1 MSAAVRIGLIG
12 VVFVIASI
20 AWLILAIV
28 TTQRTEHQSEVL
40 DERVGGLWGNAQ
52 LQAPPQL
59 SVEWTTQR
67 RVQSTLLQNGRELP
81 VERLEDEKH
90 SELQTV
96 DTTRVDVDLRSDLR
110 RKGLMWYSLYDVGF
124 RGSWRY
130 QHRLPQAADLVIGFR
145 FPDPA
150 GVYDDFSFVV
160 DGKELASTV
169 APADGMVKAVVPVT
183 TGQSV
188 TIAVGYRSR
197 GRDAWSYV
205 PAQGTSVHKDFELRM
220 RTDFADI
227 DFPAQSLSPSERVRE
242 GSGYALVWR
251 FAHLV
256 TGQSMGMITPQRLQ
270 PGELSS
276 QLALSAPIS
285 LGFFFAVIFLLA
297 TLRGIDLHPMNYL
310 LLAGAFFAFHLLFAY
325 TADRLPVEV
334 AFGIASA
341 VSVALVVS
349 YLRLVVSNR
358 FAYVEAAL
366 AQLVYLV
373 GFSLAHFWEGLT
385 GLTVTL
391 LAILTLAA
399 VMQLTGRLRW
409 SEVLARP
416 ARAVPR
422 AGAGAAAE
430 LPSS

>member
-12 VVFVIASI
+12 VVFVFASI
-20 AWLILAIV
+20 AWLILAAV
-28 TTQRTEHQSEVL
+28 TVHRTEEQSGVL

-59 SVEWTTQR
+59 SAEWTTQR
-67 RVQSTLLQNGRELP
+67 KVQSTLLQNGKAVE
-81 VERLEDEKH
+81 VERLEPEAH
-90 SELQTV
+90 SEPQSV
-96 DTTRVDVDLRSDLR
+96 DATNVDVDLRSDLR

-124 RGSWRY
+124 HGSWRY
-130 QHRLPQAADLVIGFR
+130 EHRLPVGAQLVVAFR
-145 FPDPA
+145 FPDAA

-160 DGKELASTV
+160 DGKDFASTA
-169 APADGMVKAVVPVT
+169 APTDGVVKAVVPVT

-188 TIAVGYRSR
+188 QISVGYRSR

-205 PAQGTSVHKDFELRM
+205 PAQGTSVHKDFVLRL
-220 RTDFADI
+220 RTDFSDI
-227 DFPAQSLSPSERVRE
+227 DFPAQSLSPSERSRE
-242 GSGYALVWR
+242 GTGYALTWR

-256 TGQSMGMITPQRLQ
+256 TGQSIGMVTPQRLQ

-285 LGFFFAVIFLLA
+285 LGFFFAVLFLLA

-325 TADRLPVEV
+325 TADRLPVEA
-334 AFGIASA
+334 AFALASA
-341 VSVALVVS
+341 TSVVLVVS

-373 GFSLAHFWEGLT
+373 GFSLAHFWAGLT

-391 LAILTLAA
+391 LAIVTLAA
-399 VMQLTGRLRW
+399 VMQLTGRLKW
-409 SEVLARP
+409 SEVLARQTAP
-416 ARAVPR
+416 RGSGVAV
-422 AGAGAAAE
+422 
-430 LPSS
+430 

>member
-12 VVFVIASI
+12 VVLVFASI
-20 AWLILAIV
+20 AWLILAAM
-28 TTQRTEHQSEVL
+28 TEHRTNEQSQVL

-59 SVEWTTQR
+59 SAEWTSER
-67 RVQSTLLQNGRELP
+67 KVQGTLLQNGRELP
-81 VERLEDEKH
+81 VERLEEERH
-90 SELQTV
+90 SEPQTV
-96 DTTRVDVDLRSDLR
+96 DATRVDVELRSDLR
-110 RKGLMWYSLYDVGF
+110 RKGLMWYSLYDVNF

-130 QHRLPQAADLVIGFR
+130 QHRLPVGAQLVVAFR
-145 FPDPA
+145 FPDPS

-160 DGKELASTV
+160 DGKDFASTA
-169 APADGMVKAVVPVT
+169 APADGVVKALVPVT

-188 TIAVGYRSR
+188 EISVGYRSR

-205 PAQGTSVHKDFELRM
+205 PAQGTAVHRDFELRM

-227 DFPAQSLSPSERVRE
+227 DFPAQSLSPSERTRE

-256 TGQSMGMITPQRLQ
+256 TGQSIGMLTPQRLQ

-276 QLALSAPIS
+276 ELALSAPIS

-297 TLRGIDLHPMNYL
+297 TLRGIDIHPMNYL

-325 TADRLPVEV
+325 TADRLPVEL

-341 VSVALVVS
+341 TSVALVVS

-391 LAILTLAA
+391 LAVVTLFA

-409 SEVLARP
+409 SEVFARPARP
-416 ARAVPR
+416 ARA
-422 AGAGAAAE
+422 GASAAAE

>member
-20 AWLILAIV
+20 AWLILAAV
-28 TTQRTEHQSEVL
+28 TEHRTHEQSDVL

-59 SVEWTTQR
+59 SVEWTTER
-67 RVQSTLLQNGRELP
+67 KVQSTLLQNGRELP
-81 VERLEDEKH
+81 LERLEEERH
-90 SELQTV
+90 SEPQSV
-96 DTTRVDVDLRSDLR
+96 DATKVDVELRSDLR
-110 RKGLMWYSLYDVGF
+110 RKGLMWYSLYDVDF
-124 RGSWRY
+124 SGSWRY
-130 QHRLPQAADLVIGFR
+130 QHRLPQAAQLVVAFR

-150 GVYDDFSFVV
+150 GVYDDFRFVV
-160 DGKELASTV
+160 DGKDFASTA
-169 APADGMVKAVVPVT
+169 APADGVVKAVVPVT
-183 TGQSV
+183 SGQSV
-188 TIAVGYRSR
+188 NIAVGYRSR
-197 GRDAWSYV
+197 GRDGWSYV

-227 DFPAQSLSPSERVRE
+227 DFPAQSLSPSERTRE

-256 TGQSMGMITPQRLQ
+256 TGQSIGMVTPQRLQ

-285 LGFFFAVIFLLA
+285 LGFFFAVLFLLA
-297 TLRGIDLHPMNYL
+297 TVRGIDLHPMNYL

-325 TADRLPVEV
+325 TADRLPVEL

-416 ARAVPR
+416 ARAPR
-422 AGAGAAAE
+422 AGASAAAE